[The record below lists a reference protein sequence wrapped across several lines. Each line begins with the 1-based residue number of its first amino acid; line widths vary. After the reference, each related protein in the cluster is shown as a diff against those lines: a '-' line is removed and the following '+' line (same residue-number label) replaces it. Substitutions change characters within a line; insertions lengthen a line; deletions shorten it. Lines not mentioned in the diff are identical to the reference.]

1 MYFMESPFFAL
12 VRDKI
17 SSKYVY
23 NIGLQKTDTFI
34 VLNASCWKK
43 KKKIVE
49 AVFEFPAKSQNQSS
63 PLDRLCYLV
72 GKS

>member
-1 MYFMESPFFAL
+1 MLKE
-12 VRDKI
+12 
-17 SSKYVY
+17 
-23 NIGLQKTDTFI
+23 
-34 VLNASCWKK
+34 